1 MGLKLHRVK
10 ALPNMVINIYCKLKK
25 ASYNIFFHQ
34 SSNGEIS
41 LQGSRLRRPS
51 MLYTRYFGFGRE
63 FRLTMR
69 SEGRDF
75 YFC

>member
-1 MGLKLHRVK
+1 MAYNSQTIAFRV
-10 ALPNMVINIYCKLKK
+10 
-25 ASYNIFFHQ
+25 
-34 SSNGEIS
+34 
-41 LQGSRLRRPS
+41 QGSRLRRPS